1 MLADR
6 REGSP
11 FNDEKVYAETL
22 KHIHRLVIQDGL
34 APGDKLPSERALAE
48 RLGVGRSSVREA
60 LRALEFLGLIE
71 TRRGEGTYMR
81 EIGSHQLIDLLA
93 MFLLESE
100 RAKADLAETKWLV
113 ERLLFELFCERCGG
127 EAIGRLEKTVRQKP
141 IDFERFFQ
149 TVAEAADNYLLAR
162 IWRALSSFAAA
173 FAPEPPLADSFYD
186 QLLAALKKRD
196 QMEALAVW
204 KAHRPWPVSKKN

>member
-1 MLADR
+1 L
-6 REGSP
+6 
-11 FNDEKVYAETL
+11 NDEKVYAETL
-22 KHIHRLVIQDGL
+22 KHIHRLIVQDGL
-34 APGDKLPSERALAE
+34 APGDKLPSERELAE

-71 TRRGEGTYMR
+71 TRRGEGTYMC
-81 EIGSHQLIDLLA
+81 EIGSHQLVDLLA
-93 MFLLESE
+93 MFLLENE

-113 ERLLFELFCERCGG
+113 ERLLLELFCQRQGE

-149 TVAEAADNYLLAR
+149 TIAEAAGNYLLVR
-162 IWRALSSFAAA
+162 IWRALSAFAAA
-173 FAPEPPLADSFYD
+173 FAPKPSLADSFYD

-196 QMEALAVW
+196 SAEAIAVW
-204 KAHRPWPVSKKN
+204 EAHRPWPLSKKS